1 MMKTK
6 LLIALLITFGSYAIA
21 QEKKESPKPE
31 KQVNV
36 PELVKKEFAAK
47 YPKATKVKWGIE
59 KPGEYE
65 AEFDLNKS
73 EMSVVIDEKGNV
85 LEVETEMK
93 EAELPQAVKATIAK
107 DFAGYKIGEVE
118 KSDAKGVVSYEM
130 EAKKDKAEFELVF
143 NGNGKLLKKEEKKE
157 EKDND

>member
-1 MMKTK
+1 MKNK
-6 LLIALLITFGSYAIA
+6 MLIALLALFSSYAMA
-21 QEKKESPKPE
+21 QEKKESKEPE

-47 YPKATKVKWGIE
+47 YPKASKVKWGLE

-85 LEVETEMK
+85 LEVETEIK
-93 EAELPQAVKATIAK
+93 EAELPQAVKATLAK
-107 DFAGYKIGEVE
+107 DFAGYKIEEVE
-118 KSDAKGVVSYEM
+118 KSDAKGVISYEM
-130 EAKKDKAEFELVF
+130 DAKKDKTKVEIIFDS
-143 NGNGKLLKKEEKKE
+143 NGKLLKQKDKSKEE
-157 EKDND
+157 DND

>member
-6 LLIALLITFGSYAIA
+6 LLIALLIMFSSYAIA

-85 LEVETEMK
+85 LEVETEIK
-93 EAELPQAVKATIAK
+93 EAELPQAIKATIAK

-130 EAKKDKAEFELVF
+130 EAKKDKTEFELVF